1 MIMKTSTLGTYCLAG
16 VALLASSSIA
26 LAGGDTA
33 PILDVGWAVDGIE
46 GSGALTGEGLGAG
59 IYLYSASSI
68 GDNYEINW
76 SFTVTDNGASGGFE
90 ILASSLGF
98 QNIGDAD
105 ATFEV
110 AVMLPVALAS
120 GSAFYG
126 GSIGGALTG
135 NADGGFL
142 SSLDSE
148 TALYTALV
156 DGTSIAT
163 LGDAP
168 FELLSDPFG
177 SADFAAESFGNP
189 IPSLEAAAAQE
200 SMSIELNFILGSGDA
215 FAVTSNY
222 VAQIPAPGAIALL
235 AIAGGVRRRR
245 RD

>member
-1 MIMKTSTLGTYCLAG
+1 MITKTSTLGTYCLAG

-26 LAGGDTA
+26 MAGGDA
-33 PILDVGWAVDGIE
+33 PILDVGWAVDGISSD
-46 GSGALTGEGLGAG
+46 GMLTGEGLGAG
-59 IYLYSASSI
+59 VYRYTASST
-68 GDNYEINW
+68 GVNYEINW

-98 QNIGDAD
+98 QNTGDAD
-105 ATFEV
+105 ATFEI
-110 AVMLPVALAS
+110 AVMLPVAFAP

-135 NADGGFL
+135 NADGGYL

-177 SADFAAESFGNP
+177 SADVAAEAFGNP
-189 IPSLEAAAAQE
+189 IPGLEAAAAQE
-200 SMSIELNFILGSGDA
+200 PMSIELNFILGSGDA

-222 VAQIPAPGAIALL
+222 VARVPAPGAIALL

>member
-1 MIMKTSTLGTYCLAG
+1 MIMKTSTLGTCCLAG
-16 VALLASSSIA
+16 IALLATSSIA
-26 LAGGDTA
+26 MAGGDA
-33 PILDVGWAVDGIE
+33 PILDVDWAVDGIND
-46 GSGALTGEGLGAG
+46 SGALTGEGLGAG
-59 IYLYSASSI
+59 IYLYSASSA

-76 SFTVTDNGASGGFE
+76 SFTVTDNGATGGFE

-98 QNIGDAD
+98 VNTGDAD
-105 ATFEV
+105 ATFEI
-110 AVMLPVALAS
+110 AVMLPVSLAP

-142 SSLDSE
+142 SSFDADTS
-148 TALYTALV
+148 LYNALV
-156 DGTSIAT
+156 DGNSIAT

-168 FELLSDPFG
+168 FELTSSAFG

-189 IPSLEAAAAQE
+189 IPSLEAAAALE
-200 SMSIELNFILGSGDA
+200 SMSIELNFILGAGDA

-222 VAQIPAPGAIALL
+222 VAQVPAPGAVALL
-235 AIAGGVRRRR
+235 ALAGGARRRR